1 MHTGPADSETIAGVR
16 EGEILAGKYRVET
29 ILGVGGMGVVV
40 AARHLQLQTKVA
52 IKFLRP
58 EMLASEEAV
67 ARFAREARA
76 AVRIMSEH
84 VARVLD
90 VGALENGAPYI
101 VMEFLEGGD
110 LAAWLRQRGPLPV
123 EQAVDFVLQACEAIA
138 EAHAL
143 GIVHRDLKPAN
154 LFCIRGTDGLLS
166 IKVLDFGISKVSDG
180 DSASTASVTQT
191 STILGSPLYMSPEQ
205 MQVTRDVDVRTD
217 IWALGVILYELLTQ
231 RAPFVGETFAD
242 ICIRIA
248 SRPPTPLHELR
259 PDVPDGLGAVILRCL
274 EKDRA
279 ARYANV
285 AEMARALVRFGPE
298 RGRVSYDRITRV
310 IQAAGLSTGV
320 VAQPPSADLAGQP
333 SPGGTIAAMGR
344 TTRGVGA
351 KKAVFAIGAGALLI
365 TGIVGVTAVGLVRL
379 VRPTPGISASAAGGG
394 ASAASAPASSVSTG
408 LATPDD
414 PLPSPPG
421 TASVAPSADE
431 LAVPAP
437 EAASPETPSPAP
449 VASHGTVRPMAPVR
463 PPVPAVPPV
472 AHSAV
477 VVPSAKPNCDP
488 NFSLDEQGQ
497 KHFKPE
503 CF

>member
-1 MHTGPADSETIAGVR
+1 M
-16 EGEILAGKYRVET
+16 LAGKYRVEK

-76 AVRIMSEH
+76 AVRITSEH

-90 VGALENGAPYI
+90 VGSLENGAPYI

-154 LFCIRGTDGLLS
+154 LFCIRGPDGLLS
-166 IKVLDFGISKVSDG
+166 IKVLDFGISKVNEG
-180 DSASTASVTQT
+180 DSASGASVTQT

-217 IWALGVILYELLTQ
+217 VWALGVILYELLTQ

-248 SRPPTPLHELR
+248 SRPPTPLHDLR
-259 PDVPDGLGAVILRCL
+259 PDVPDGLEAVILRCL

-285 AEMARALVRFGPE
+285 AELARSLVPFGPE

-310 IQAAGLSTGV
+310 LQAAGLSTGV
-320 VAQPPSADLAGQP
+320 VALPPSAESSQP
-333 SPGGTIAAMGR
+333 SGGGTISALGR
-344 TTRGVGA
+344 TTRGVGG
-351 KKAVFAIGAGALLI
+351 KKAAVAVGAGVLVMAS
-365 TGIVGVTAVGLVRL
+365 IVGVTAIGLVRL
-379 VRPTPGISASAAGGG
+379 AKPQPSVSASAGGG
-394 ASAASAPASSVSTG
+394 AAAGSPPPPSVSASPTVS
-408 LATPDD
+408 DD
-414 PLPSPPG
+414 PLPATTPSIA
-421 TASVAPSADE
+421 TVAPSAQE
-431 LAVPAP
+431 LPEPAP
-437 EAASPETPSPAP
+437 EVAGPVTPPPAP
-449 VASHGTVRPMAPVR
+449 VASHGGVRPVASTR
-463 PPVPAVPPV
+463 LPPPFVPSV
-472 AHSAV
+472 AHSALG
-477 VVPSAKPNCDP
+477 VPSAKPNCDP